1 MSRNPSASVGTWL
14 RSLRGP
20 VVSFVVEAMIVVMLS
35 VAAIVFALVALWWV

>member
-1 MSRNPSASVGTWL
+1 MSRNQSAAVATWL

>member
-1 MSRNPSASVGTWL
+1 MSRNQSTAVATWL

-35 VAAIVFALVALWWV
+35 VVAVGFALLALWWV